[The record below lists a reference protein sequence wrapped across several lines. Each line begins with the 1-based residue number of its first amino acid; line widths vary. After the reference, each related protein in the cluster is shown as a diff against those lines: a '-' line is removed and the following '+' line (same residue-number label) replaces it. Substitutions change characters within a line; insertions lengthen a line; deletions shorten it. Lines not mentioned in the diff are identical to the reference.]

1 MIDLN
6 VNSYS
11 VITFLKFIILRT
23 ADLPIAILDI
33 NIHYQVQNRSLVLLI
48 LETVSKTIFKS
59 ASA

>member
-23 ADLPIAILDI
+23 AYLPIAILDI